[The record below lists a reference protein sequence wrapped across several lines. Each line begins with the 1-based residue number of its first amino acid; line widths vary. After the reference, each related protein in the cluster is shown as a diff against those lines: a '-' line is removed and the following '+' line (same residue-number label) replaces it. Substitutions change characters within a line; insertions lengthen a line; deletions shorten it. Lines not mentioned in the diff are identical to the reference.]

1 MKNQNISRA
10 HLPPPSPHLCP
21 FDLRPGQTAAAA
33 CWTSS
38 GSFADSSESRM
49 FTLTRGSL
57 DYTTPWL
64 QHGESAFLFWKKIR
78 FRWTKNKS
86 LLYFFLTDCRILD
99 AYWFDSCL
107 FTFWTYFFFFKR
119 QRLQFFFFYS
129 QNNILI
135 RSQKSFKNF
144 LLPYKKEIWHL
155 WKLTLIYLATW
166 IKFS

>member
-1 MKNQNISRA
+1 VKNQNISRA

-78 FRWTKNKS
+78 FRWTKNES
-86 LLYFFLTDCRILD
+86 LLYRASFWQIAEYRLLIDLIHDCLPFERTSSFNRNVCSFFL
-99 AYWFDSCL
+99 
-107 FTFWTYFFFFKR
+107 
-119 QRLQFFFFYS
+119 
-129 QNNILI
+129 
-135 RSQKSFKNF
+135 
-144 LLPYKKEIWHL
+144 
-155 WKLTLIYLATW
+155 LA
-166 IKFS
+166 K